1 MKVRRSS
8 RPPLSGARTL
18 LIRGTNWIGD
28 AVMTLPALTAVRTW
42 LPDTRIS
49 ILAKPWVADVY
60 RRSRDVDEVLLYESP
75 GKHDGLKGLWR
86 LAGELRSRRFDAAIL
101 LQNAME
107 AAVLARTAGIPI
119 RAGYATDARGPLLT
133 HAVRRTRAVL
143 RVHQTRYYREMIAAL
158 AGTEGVRIDADGRIA
173 SPLLPPDPAEEA
185 IAAALLKR
193 FNLEGHPLL
202 VGLAPGATY
211 GPAKKWFPERFAAV
225 AEHLAAARGAAVLLF
240 GGPGDRSDAEAIRTR
255 VRRPPVDLAGRTSLR
270 EAMVLIGRCRL
281 FITNDSGLMHVAGAL
296 NIPTIALFGS
306 TNPATTAPVG
316 ENSVI
321 LRHPLPCSPCLKT
334 ACPTDFRCM
343 DLIRTE
349 DVLAAAAP
357 FLDTEGAS
365 P

>member
-18 LIRGTNWIGD
+18 LIRGTNWIGE

-42 LPDTRIS
+42 LPDARIS
-49 ILAKPWVADVY
+49 VLAKPWVADVY
-60 RRSRDVDEVLLYESP
+60 RRSRDVDEVLPYESP
-75 GKHDGLKGLWR
+75 GNHAGLTGLWR

-101 LQNAME
+101 LQNALE
-107 AAVLARTAGIPI
+107 AAILARAAGIPI

-133 HAVRRTRAVL
+133 HAVRRTRSVL
-143 RVHQTRYYREMIAAL
+143 RVHQTRYYLSMVAAL
-158 AGTEGVRIDADGRIA
+158 AGTEGVRIDAAGRIA
-173 SPLLPPDPAEEA
+173 SPLLPPDREEGA
-185 IAAALLKR
+185 VAAALLKR
-193 FNLEGHPLL
+193 FDLEGRPLL
-202 VGLAPGATY
+202 VGMAPGATY

-225 AEHLAAARGAAVLLF
+225 AEHLAAERGAAVLLF
-240 GGPGDRSDAEAIRTR
+240 GGPGDRRDTEAIRAR

-334 ACPTDFRCM
+334 TCPTDFRCM
-343 DLIRTE
+343 DLIRTG

-357 FLDTEGAS
+357 FLEAEGQS
-365 P
+365 